1 VLLMAASM
9 SGGGKLDAYLAKMAK
24 QLDKQQTLRVGFLE
38 TAKYPDA
45 DHTQV
50 AQVAAW
56 LNFGSKTAP
65 PRPFFT
71 DMVAAKSPAWGDKL
85 CKLIQINDGDI
96 ALSLGQVG
104 EGIKGQLES
113 ALINLNSPPLSK
125 ITLMLR
131 RMKADDPHLNVTG
144 ATVGE
149 AARRVADG
157 ESPGDVSTKVGVVTK
172 HMLKSIGS
180 DIQT

>member
-1 VLLMAASM
+1 MAASM
-9 SGGGKLDAYLAKMAK
+9 SGGGNLDAYLRKLAK
-24 QLDKQQTLRVGFLE
+24 QLEKPKTLRVGFLE
-38 TAKYPDA
+38 TATYPDA

-71 DMVAAKSPAWGDKL
+71 DMVASKSPAWGDKL
-85 CKLIQINDGDI
+85 LRLIRQNDGDI
-96 ALSLGQVG
+96 TMSLGQMG

-113 ALINLNSPPLSK
+113 ALINLSAPPLSE

-131 RMKADDPHLNVTG
+131 RMKADNPHLIVTG

-149 AARRVADG
+149 AARRVAAG

-172 HMLKSIGS
+172 HMLHSIGS
-180 DIQT
+180 DIQE